1 MYVIDIRFASLG
13 LDCFWCWEISVFF
26 FFSFVS
32 WVGLYAA
39 SAWGIGK
46 CSPAGEG
53 THSFKG
59 AWWLSE
65 HGRTHAVSDTGTAQH
80 STARICSS
88 SEKMEERNRG
98 REEDTPTHTSDCSED
113 GLETGLEVLLC
124 FLSWRNW
131 ELHRREEIHGLK
143 ERERKDSRHR
153 LTPPTLLGVLAP

>member
-32 WVGLYAA
+32 WVELLW
-39 SAWGIGK
+39 SIDLGIGK
-46 CSPAGEG
+46 RSPAGKG

-88 SEKMEERNRG
+88 SEKNG
-98 REEDTPTHTSDCSED
+98 REEQRKRGRYPHTYL
-113 GLETGLEVLLC
+113 GLFGGR
-124 FLSWRNW
+124 S
-131 ELHRREEIHGLK
+131 
-143 ERERKDSRHR
+143 
-153 LTPPTLLGVLAP
+153 